1 MSNETPK
8 KILEKSPMSGIAVP
22 IAIVLLGA
30 LIVFGITKMLSS
42 GKDYKDLVGE
52 LQSKTFGN
60 RWVAA
65 FELSKYIASKK
76 IPDQDRPWLLKELTK
91 VYKNTID
98 ERTKLFVV
106 RAVAALEDSNSLE
119 ILSEALRTGNNEIKF
134 HATVALVQLKNLE
147 GFDWS
152 PVLGN
157 AKSGD
162 AGLKQVSLLCLAQKS
177 VQEAE
182 SIILGNL
189 SNEDEIIRYA
199 AAASLVYYKNPKSL
213 GVLSK
218 LMSLNSVG
226 QQETGKGL
234 RIEAMQYNALVA
246 IEKNSWL
253 EAMSLVEEAAVK
265 QENIKISTKARQIL
279 NLLKK

>member
-76 IPDQDRPWLLKELTK
+76 IPNEDRPWLLGELTK

-106 RAVAALEDSNSLE
+106 RAVAALEDPNSLE
-119 ILSEALRTGNNEIKF
+119 VLSEALKNGNNEIKF
-134 HATVALVQLKNLE
+134 HATVALAQLKNLE
-147 GFDWS
+147 DFDWT

-157 AKSGD
+157 AKSD
-162 AGLKQVSLLCLAQKS
+162 DTGLKQVSLLCLAQKN
-177 VQEAE
+177 VIEAE
-182 SIILGNL
+182 PIILGNL

-199 AAASLVYYKNPKSL
+199 AAASLVYYKNSSSL
-213 GVLSK
+213 GVLTK
-218 LMSLNSVG
+218 LMNLNSVN
-226 QQETGKGL
+226 QEQIGKGL

-246 IEKNSWL
+246 IEKNNWS
-253 EAMSLVEEAAVK
+253 EAMTLVELAAAK